1 MSNDFAIVRLDF
13 FDYLKSSTKYRN
25 YSFPTSSEKT
35 KTKREQKITFEFKGV
50 RLTENGDMEIFVN
63 GISEGIA
70 ARGIPLPSEENKIW
84 AVIDMYGAC
93 QQISVHN
100 QPPVSEADWELP
112 QDIQQQEIE
121 SDGQGSMVSTDFT
134 CQTDFT
140 SSGKTF
146 SKGFAS

>member
-1 MSNDFAIVRLDF
+1 
-13 FDYLKSSTKYRN
+13 
-25 YSFPTSSEKT
+25 
-35 KTKREQKITFEFKGV
+35 
-50 RLTENGDMEIFVN
+50 MEIFVN

-100 QPPVSEADWELP
+100 QQPPSEDGPDWVLP
-112 QDIQQQEIE
+112 EDLQQQEIE

-134 CQTDFT
+134 CQTDLT
-140 SSGKTF
+140 SSGTIFELEFLLDSLESDF
-146 SKGFAS
+146 SNFILSIIRRFAPSKFQFRIIQSVNKSWSEQF

>member
-1 MSNDFAIVRLDF
+1 
-13 FDYLKSSTKYRN
+13 
-25 YSFPTSSEKT
+25 
-35 KTKREQKITFEFKGV
+35 
-50 RLTENGDMEIFVN
+50 MEIFVN

-100 QPPVSEADWELP
+100 QQPPSEDSADWVLP
-112 QDIQQQEIE
+112 EDLQQQEIE

-134 CQTDFT
+134 CQTDLT
-140 SSGKTF
+140 SSGTIFDQSFYCIILNSISHSYYYKF
-146 SKGFAS
+146 I

>member
-1 MSNDFAIVRLDF
+1 
-13 FDYLKSSTKYRN
+13 
-25 YSFPTSSEKT
+25 
-35 KTKREQKITFEFKGV
+35 
-50 RLTENGDMEIFVN
+50 MEIFVN

-100 QPPVSEADWELP
+100 QQPVSEADWELP

-140 SSGKTF
+140 SSGKSIFLFKALAGQKKLFVLPNTGILHYRIKSIIF
-146 SKGFAS
+146 SIIRSFTWKKFRIIQSIAESWSEQFW